1 MRSRVCA
8 LYRLSVG
15 HRRPEERC
23 CAGLNLT
30 WSIGAGLEG
39 KGVIVTGAARGIGKA
54 VAEAFAIAGAKVLA
68 VESMPMPCAVV
79 VAGLEGEGHAAV
91 AIDLRD
97 LAAHR
102 QLVRGRATNWAIS
115 MRSCMRRCLQRRPA
129 LADITEEDWD
139 RQIDV
144 NLKATFFLCREVAE
158 AMKAQGDGG
167 RIIAFTSQA
176 WWTGSFG
183 GGAAYAASKG
193 GVVSLLRSFARSY
206 GPYNITVNTIAPGQV
221 NTPML
226 MTGLDPA
233 VLKAMTEATPLK
245 RVAEPEEMAGTVVF
259 LASKHAAASSP
270 SASTPPAAF

>member
-1 MRSRVCA
+1 
-8 LYRLSVG
+8 
-15 HRRPEERC
+15 
-23 CAGLNLT
+23 LT

-39 KGVIVTGAARGIGKA
+39 KGVIVTGAARGIGKS

-68 VESMPMPCAVV
+68 VDIDSDALAEV
-79 VAGLEGEGHAAV
+79 VAGLEGDGHIAA
-91 AIDLRD
+91 ALDLRD

-102 QLVRGRATNWAIS
+102 QLVARAQSELGNLHALVHAAGV
-115 MRSCMRRCLQRRPA
+115 LQRRPS
-129 LADITEEDWD
+129 LTDITEEDWD

-144 NLKATFFLCREVAE
+144 NLKSTFFLCREVAE

-259 LASKHAAASSP
+259 LASKHAGFITGA
-270 SASTPPAAF
+270 TINTTGGFLMY